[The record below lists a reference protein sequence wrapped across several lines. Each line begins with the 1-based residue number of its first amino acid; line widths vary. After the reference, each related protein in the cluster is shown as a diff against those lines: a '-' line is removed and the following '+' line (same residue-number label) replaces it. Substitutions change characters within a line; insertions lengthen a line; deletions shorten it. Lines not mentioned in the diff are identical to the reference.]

1 MKEIYAI
8 IRINQVSDTK
18 EALKTIGFP
27 AVTVT
32 PVMGR
37 GKQKGLVDEI
47 TFQLSP
53 ETIKKAKQGGG
64 MKYIPKH
71 MLFIVVDDSAV
82 PMVVETIIKVNQ
94 TGNIGDGRIFICPV
108 EEAIRIRTGEKGTQ
122 ALI

>member
-1 MKEIYAI
+1 
-8 IRINQVSDTK
+8 
-18 EALKTIGFP
+18 
-27 AVTVT
+27 
-32 PVMGR
+32 
-37 GKQKGLVDEI
+37 
-47 TFQLSP
+47 
-53 ETIKKAKQGGG
+53 
-64 MKYIPKH
+64 

>member
-8 IRINQVSDTK
+8 IRINRVSDTK

-27 AVTVT
+27 AMTVM

-37 GKQKGLVDEI
+37 GKQKGLIEEI

-53 ETIKKAKQGGG
+53 ETIEKAEKATG
-64 MKYIPKH
+64 MMYVPKR

-82 PMVVETIIKVNQ
+82 TKVVETIIKVNQ
-94 TGNIGDGRIFICPV
+94 TGKIGDGRIFVCPS
-108 EEAIRIRTGEKGTQ
+108 EGAIRIRTGEEGKQ
-122 ALI
+122 ALV